1 MLPNVQIKDFN
12 ILINEKSFFEMPIK
26 DKEETN
32 EQIMET
38 GETMITR
45 QAIY

>member
-12 ILINEKSFFEMPIK
+12 ILINGKSFFEMPIK
-26 DKEETN
+26 DKEEIN
-32 EQIMET
+32 EQIIET